1 MLEAVLR
8 KDYPDDFKRI
18 IAITYSFSAGWRK
31 IHNPDTGHHVA
42 DDLTTMEFTI
52 AMLAARGWSNKEI
65 GAHLGISTNTVK
77 MHISS
82 VLRQLGIPQRKDLAK
97 FMLK

>member
-1 MLEAVLR
+1 
-8 KDYPDDFKRI
+8 
-18 IAITYSFSAGWRK
+18 
-31 IHNPDTGHHVA
+31 
-42 DDLTTMEFTI
+42 
-52 AMLAARGWSNKEI
+52 MLAARGWSNKEI

-82 VLRQLGIPQRKDLAK
+82 VLRQLGIPQRKDLAQ